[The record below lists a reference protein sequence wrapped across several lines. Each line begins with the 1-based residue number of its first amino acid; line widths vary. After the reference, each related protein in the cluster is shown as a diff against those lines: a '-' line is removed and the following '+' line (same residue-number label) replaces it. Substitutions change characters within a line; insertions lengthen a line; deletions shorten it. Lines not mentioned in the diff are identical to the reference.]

1 MFSLAAIATDAA
13 QLRRFQAESC
23 TRYCVEPPDSSFSDD
38 EAITAMTDWEWW
50 LPRIKRAAA
59 RRFDTVARELGFVNV
74 TAGLYCCNET
84 YDRHSSQKKRNR
96 KMMEGTILANECG
109 DEYSLGELCDA
120 SNANPSIG
128 TCAGPSG
135 SRLKRPDFR
144 PDLVNIW

>member
-1 MFSLAAIATDAA
+1 MFSWLQSLPMLRSFAAFRPSHAP
-13 QLRRFQAESC
+13 
-23 TRYCVEPPDSSFSDD
+23 RYCVEPPDSSFSDD

-109 DEYSLGELCDA
+109 DEYSLGNYTTHRTRTRV
-120 SNANPSIG
+120 SG
-128 TCAGPSG
+128 RAGPSG